1 MEQDKDSSVIPR
13 WERVKLFAGF
23 DWAKNEHDVVVVDA
37 TGRIVAEMVIDN
49 TGEGWHRLGQK
60 LVKLAGEDLSVVGV
74 AIETNRGPAVE
85 RLLQLGCTVYP
96 LQPKAA
102 SRYRD
107 RKAPSG
113 GKTDHLDAWSFGDA
127 LRTDGH
133 AWRSL
138 KPEDPLIQEL
148 RLLCRD
154 EIHLIEQRTALVN
167 SLQEALYEYYPAAL
181 EAFDDWTVA
190 ATWAFVQRF
199 PTPQALAKASKR
211 RWQNFFHTHKLYH
224 PATAEKRLEIFA
236 RATAFC
242 GNEAVTKAK
251 SMLAVSLAKQLV
263 LLGTQLKAYRQ
274 RIEALFQ
281 THPDHDMYGSL
292 PGAGAKLAPRLLAE
306 CGDDDDRFDNHES
319 MQCLAGTA
327 PVSYDSGQMHRVKF
341 RRACNKPFRAV
352 VHLWANLS
360 RKESVWA
367 QVYYQKKRQEG
378 KSHACALRCLGQRW
392 LKILHA
398 MRKTKTPYDEALHLR
413 NQVAHGSWVVALFPT
428 APAPRSDRRQR
439 QLQPC

>member
-1 MEQDKDSSVIPR
+1 MEQEESRSVIPC
-13 WERVKLFAGF
+13 WEGLKLFVGF
-23 DWAKNEHDVVVVDA
+23 DWAKNEHDVVMLDA
-37 TGRIVAEMVIDN
+37 TGRIVIEMVIDN
-49 TGEGWHRLGQK
+49 TAEGWRCLRQELAG
-60 LVKLAGEDLSVVGV
+60 LAGEDLSVVGV

-96 LQPKAA
+96 LHPKAA

-107 RKAPSG
+107 RKAPCG
-113 GKTDHLDAWSFGDA
+113 GKTDRLDAWSFGDA

-133 AWRSL
+133 GWRSL
-138 KPEDPLIQEL
+138 KPDSPLIQEL

-154 EIHLIEQRTALVN
+154 EIHLIAQRTSLVN
-167 SLQEALYEYYPAAL
+167 QLQEALYEYYPAAL

-199 PTPQALAKASKR
+199 PTPQALVKAGKR
-211 RWQNFFHTHKLYH
+211 RWQKFFHTHKLYH
-224 PATAEKRLEIFA
+224 PTTAEKRLEVFA

-242 GNEAVTKAK
+242 GNEVVTKVK

-263 LLGTQLKAYRQ
+263 LLGTQLKTYRQ
-274 RIEALFQ
+274 RIEELFQ
-281 THPDHDMYGSL
+281 THPDHDMYRSL
-292 PGAGAKLAPRLLAE
+292 PGAGPKLAPRLLAE

-327 PVSYDSGQMHRVKF
+327 PVSYDSGQMHKVKF
-341 RRACNKPFRAV
+341 RRACSMPLRTV

-367 QVYYQKKRQEG
+367 QVYYQKKRDEG
-378 KSHACALRCLGQRW
+378 KNHACALRCLGQRW
-392 LKILHA
+392 LKILYA
-398 MRKTKTPYDEALHLR
+398 MRKTKEPYDEALHLQ
-413 NQVAHGSWVVALFPT
+413 NQVAHGSCVVALFNT
-428 APAPRSDRRQR
+428 DPASPMDHPKHN
-439 QLQPC
+439 LQPC

>member
-1 MEQDKDSSVIPR
+1 MEQDKGSSVIPR

-23 DWAKNEHDVVVVDA
+23 DWAKNKHDVVVLDA
-37 TGRIVAEMVIDN
+37 TGRIVAEMVIEN
-49 TGEGWHRLGQK
+49 TAEGWHGLGQK
-60 LVKLAGEDLSVVGV
+60 LVTLVGEDLSVVGV

-113 GKTDHLDAWSFGDA
+113 GKTDRLDAWSFGDA

-133 AWRSL
+133 AWRAL

-167 SLQEALYEYYPAAL
+167 QLQESLYEYYPAAL
-181 EAFDDWTVA
+181 EAFDDWTMP

-199 PTPQALAKASKR
+199 PTPQALAKVPKR
-211 RWQNFFHTHKLYH
+211 RWQKFFHTHKLYH

-251 SMLAVSLAKQLV
+251 SMLALSLAKQLA

-281 THPDHDMYGSL
+281 THPDHDMYRSL

-306 CGDDDDRFDNHES
+306 CGDDDDRFDTHEGL
-319 MQCLAGTA
+319 QCLAGTA
-327 PVSYDSGQMHRVKF
+327 PVSYSSGQMHKVRF
-341 RRACNKPFRAV
+341 RRACRKPLRAA

-367 QVYYQKKRQEG
+367 QVYYQQKRDEG

-398 MRKTKTPYDEALHLR
+398 MRETKTLYDEALHLR
-413 NQVAHGSWVVALFPT
+413 NQVAHGSWVVALS
-428 APAPRSDRRQR
+428 PATPASRPDHRKRR
-439 QLQPC
+439 LQPC

>member
-1 MEQDKDSSVIPR
+1 MEQDKGSSVIPR

-23 DWAKNEHDVVVVDA
+23 DWAKNKHDVVVLDA
-37 TGRIVAEMVIDN
+37 TGRIVAEMVIEN
-49 TGEGWHRLGQK
+49 TAEGWHGLGQK
-60 LVKLAGEDLSVVGV
+60 LVTLVGEDLSVVGV

-113 GKTDHLDAWSFGDA
+113 GKTDRLDAWSFGDA

-133 AWRSL
+133 AWRAL

-167 SLQEALYEYYPAAL
+167 QLQEALYEYYPAAL

-199 PTPQALAKASKR
+199 PTPQALAKAGKR
-211 RWQNFFHTHKLYH
+211 RWQKFFHTHKLYH

-236 RATAFC
+236 QATAFC

-251 SMLAVSLAKQLV
+251 SMLAVSLGKQLV

-306 CGDDDDRFDNHES
+306 CGDDDDRFDTHEA

-341 RRACNKPFRAV
+341 RRACSKPLRAV

-367 QVYYQKKRQEG
+367 QVYYQKKRDEG

-398 MRKTKTPYDEALHLR
+398 MRKTKKPYDEALHLR
-413 NQVAHGSWVVALFPT
+413 NQVAHGSWVVTLPPS
-428 APAPRSDRRQR
+428 APAPRSNRGQPS
-439 QLQPC
+439 LQPC